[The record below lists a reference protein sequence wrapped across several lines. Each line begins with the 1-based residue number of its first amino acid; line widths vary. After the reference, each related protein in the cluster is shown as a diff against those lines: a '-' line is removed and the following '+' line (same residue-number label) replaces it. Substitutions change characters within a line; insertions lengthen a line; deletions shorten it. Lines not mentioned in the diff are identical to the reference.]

1 LFLHKGF
8 EFPQDD
14 EWICPTPDK
23 VSINT
28 TTVINTSGDTT
39 MKEKRKLYAI
49 RHVGNAYE
57 ETEITA
63 EFRPSTDD
71 LVLTQI
77 FGEKKEHEKEKEV
90 ESKSKS
96 NKTELPFQVQI
107 TYRALSG
114 MKCTRVITK
123 TKEVTDDRNEV
134 EKDID
139 VNVMGMH
146 ANWVA
151 AKCAQKGDLEGA
163 IQNNVQYE
171 AIMRDNADQEN
182 SSRFAVWQSETSSY
196 NNHLQRIQERVAHEK
211 PQAQPQA
218 QPQPGFLDSVSSF
231 ASSVGS
237 SVSSAIGSLTSPAPN
252 PNLGHASDVEDD
264 ETQNM
269 IYARR
274 NAQKNKQQW
283 SSKRKY

>member
-1 LFLHKGF
+1 
-8 EFPQDD
+8 
-14 EWICPTPDK
+14 
-23 VSINT
+23 
-28 TTVINTSGDTT
+28 
-39 MKEKRKLYAI
+39 
-49 RHVGNAYE
+49 
-57 ETEITA
+57 
-63 EFRPSTDD
+63 
-71 LVLTQI
+71 
-77 FGEKKEHEKEKEV
+77 
-90 ESKSKS
+90 
-96 NKTELPFQVQI
+96 
-107 TYRALSG
+107 

-134 EKDID
+134 EKDVD

-171 AIMRDNADQEN
+171 AIMRDNADQEDE
-182 SSRFAVWQSETSSY
+182 SRFAVWQSETSSY
-196 NNHLQRIQERVAHEK
+196 NSHLQRIQQRVQEK
-211 PQAQPQA
+211 PQAQA
-218 QPQPGFLDSVSSF
+218 QPGFLDSVSSF
-231 ASSVGS
+231 ASTVGN
-237 SVSSAIGSLTSPAPN
+237 SVSSAIGSLTSPAT
-252 PNLGHASDVEDD
+252 GHASDVEDD

>member
-1 LFLHKGF
+1 
-8 EFPQDD
+8 
-14 EWICPTPDK
+14 
-23 VSINT
+23 
-28 TTVINTSGDTT
+28 
-39 MKEKRKLYAI
+39 
-49 RHVGNAYE
+49 
-57 ETEITA
+57 
-63 EFRPSTDD
+63 
-71 LVLTQI
+71 
-77 FGEKKEHEKEKEV
+77 
-90 ESKSKS
+90 
-96 NKTELPFQVQI
+96 
-107 TYRALSG
+107 
-114 MKCTRVITK
+114 
-123 TKEVTDDRNEV
+123 
-134 EKDID
+134 
-139 VNVMGMH
+139 
-146 ANWVA
+146 
-151 AKCAQKGDLEGA
+151 
-163 IQNNVQYE
+163 
-171 AIMRDNADQEN
+171 MRDNADQEN

-252 PNLGHASDVEDD
+252 PNPNPGHASDVEDD